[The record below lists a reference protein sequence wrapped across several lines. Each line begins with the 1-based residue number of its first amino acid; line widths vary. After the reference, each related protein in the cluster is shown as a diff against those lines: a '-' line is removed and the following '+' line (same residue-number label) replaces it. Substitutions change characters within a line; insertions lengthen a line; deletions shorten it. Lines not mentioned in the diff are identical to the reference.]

1 MSSLRSNSLTV
12 AALTTEPIRLL
23 FQRSTTRWGKPF
35 FRNSCCALGRPR
47 KTLFLSWRA
56 HIEWEV
62 PYDPRSGL
70 IFFRNFSDTLHM
82 ARSPSKTRAP
92 FTICENKNFRV
103 QVCVTHGWK
112 GLEERNKLYKRTHA
126 LKFILGGQILI
137 WKFFISAFHCIP
149 DSRTRTQFDSE
160 WSDIDKRSV
169 KMFVRIF

>member
-1 MSSLRSNSLTV
+1 MVSKH
-12 AALTTEPIRLL
+12 P
-23 FQRSTTRWGKPF
+23 
-35 FRNSCCALGRPR
+35 LGRPR

-62 PYDPRSGL
+62 PYDPRSAL

-112 GLEERNKLYKRTHA
+112 GLEERNKLWKRTHV
-126 LKFILGGQILI
+126 LKLILEGLILI
-137 WKFFISAFHCIP
+137 LKSFKSHFQCVA
-149 DSRTRTQFDSE
+149 DSLNVVQCALE
-160 WSDIDKRSV
+160 WSYVDERPI
-169 KMFVRIF
+169 KMYVRIFYTLLKKLDSKKTALLGVRGLSHSWSRKWQ